1 MTLDYFEGK
10 KLSLCPTYPEESWR
24 KTNPEIFFLPEDE
37 VLNFEGNNTLENLQN
52 HFLPWKVAF
61 RSASLLTDKIND
73 LTLFLG
79 TNSIETIKN
88 ELSRI
93 VFVEIFNGKVEI
105 YSADSL
111 KSIIEYSSKPA
122 EIESIAPNSDIG
134 FALASRLKASS
145 PHEFCIS
152 INNTSCNEVPLLIVK
167 NNTSPDFSQSYS
179 AIKIEVDKRSKAD
192 LLLIDGRAQFNY
204 HRHTLVIHEHGIV
217 NQFWL
222 QYSSIEMNKSVSL
235 YERLV
240 KLSENATLNDAQI
253 FLPEGNSRVTSNILF
268 KGEKAQANS
277 GGTVVSLKGKFD
289 YEPIQHH
296 KKPQCQ
302 STLNLKMILASRARS
317 VFQGLVKIDKNAGKT
332 KAVQLN
338 KNLLLSKQARV
349 DASPRLEILP
359 NDVVCKHGSAT
370 GEVDQKQL
378 YYMATRGFSPA
389 EAKKLIIHS
398 FARETLNNLSE
409 ASVLLPIAEATLEHV
424 LVNTIDKV

>member
-1 MTLDYFEGK
+1 MTLDYFDGK

-24 KTNPEIFFLPEDE
+24 KTNPEIFFLPENE
-37 VLNFEGNNTLENLQN
+37 VINFEGNNTLENLQN

-61 RSASLLTDKIND
+61 RSENLLSDKIND
-73 LTLFLG
+73 LTEFLG
-79 TNSIETIKN
+79 SSSIEIIKN
-88 ELSRI
+88 ELARI
-93 VFVEIFNGKVEI
+93 IFVEVFHGRVDI
-105 YSADSL
+105 SASNSL
-111 KSIIEYSSKPA
+111 KSSVEYSSKPS

-152 INNTSCNEVPLLIVK
+152 INNSNNNEVPLIIVK

-179 AIKIEVDKRSKAD
+179 AMKIEIEKGSRAD
-192 LLLIDGRAQFNY
+192 LLLIDGRAPFNY
-204 HRHTLVIHEHGIV
+204 HRHSIVIHEKSV
-217 NQFWL
+217 LNQFWL
-222 QYSSIEMNKSVSL
+222 QYSSNEMNKSVSL
-235 YERLV
+235 YERSV
-240 KLSENATLNDAQI
+240 KLSANATFNDAQL
-253 FLPEGNSRVTSNILF
+253 FLPEGNSRVTSNVIF
-268 KGEKAQANS
+268 QGEKGQANS
-277 GGTVVSLKGKFD
+277 GGAVVSLKGKFD

-302 STLNLKMILASRARS
+302 SALNLKMILASRARS

-332 KAVQLN
+332 KAFQLN

-378 YYMATRGFSPA
+378 YYMATRGFSPT

-424 LVNTIDKV
+424 LVNTLDKV